1 MKYQIVLL
9 VIAMALILSACASPT
24 PTAPTPVPAKIQI
37 GDLWVRPSSGSSGT
51 NMGGSGG
58 MNMAG
63 PTSAAY
69 MVIRNTTSAAD
80 RLVKA
85 QTDAAKTVE
94 IHTTVKEG
102 DVMKMQPVAGV
113 DIPANGQAKLE
124 PGGFHVM
131 LIGVM
136 RDLKPGDKIKLT
148 LTFEKAGEVQLDA
161 PVREP

>member
-9 VIAMALILSACASPT
+9 VIAMAMILSACASPT
-24 PTAPTPVPAKIQI
+24 PVPAKIQVS
-37 GDLWVRPSSGSSGT
+37 DLWVRPASAASGT
-51 NMGGSGG
+51 NMGTPGG
-58 MNMAG
+58 MNMTG

-69 MVIRNTTSAAD
+69 MVIRNTTGAAD
-80 RLVKA
+80 RLLKA

-102 DVMKMQPVAGV
+102 DVMKMQPVAGI

-148 LTFEKAGEVQLDA
+148 LTFEKAGEVQLEA